1 MDPRFH
7 FDASFT
13 FEAEPAEVWRA
24 LADPER
30 YRQWVPG
37 LRVIEGG
44 HLAPGA
50 TTHAV
55 IQAPLP
61 YRLHLSFRVLAVDPG
76 RRVDVE
82 VGGDLAGPGLL
93 EIATAGDG
101 SRLRLAWDVEA
112 HDRGRVRAPARL
124 VGARPGDR
132 GRRASLRSRPR
143 SLDALRRILRPR
155 RAVRRNRRR

>member
-112 HDRGRVRAPARL
+112 HDRLLRHAGRFGRPLVMWAHDRVIAAGVHRFGRAL
-124 VGARPGDR
+124 E
-132 GRRASLRSRPR
+132 ASMP
-143 SLDALRRILRPR
+143 
-155 RAVRRNRRR
+155 